1 MSPGPVLLALVAIMA
16 VGLGGVA
23 LVRQGGPDGGEDGL
37 PRTYAGRP
45 MLPINPST
53 AATEPVKVQIGD
65 LRLAIPRRYLD
76 APIEKDDQ
84 AETFLTEDGFY
95 RTTGVFMITEL
106 PDLTPR
112 TPESLK
118 EWRKTFT
125 WKTGRWMNVLLLLNR
140 KIGNAGPSDA
150 MFKTYSRMRESMDEF
165 ERKGTLHGL
174 EWLSHPSGIDSFVKH
189 EGGERTVFIS
199 CRVAQDQSL
208 DYCQH
213 FIAPRPTLHVKI
225 TYGGQYLPRWQEIET
240 KVRARIE
247 AFIAAAEAGG

>member
-1 MSPGPVLLALVAIMA
+1 MLPVLWAGAALV
-16 VGLGGVA
+16 
-23 LVRQGGPDGGEDGL
+23 L
-37 PRTYAGRP
+37 PGRSGQPEPRSDTGRP
-45 MLPINPST
+45 MVPINPST
-53 AATEPVKVQIGD
+53 ATMEPVKVKIGEI
-65 LRLAIPRRYLD
+65 RMAIPRRYLD
-76 APIEKDDQ
+76 APVEKDDE

-112 TPESLK
+112 TPESFE
-118 EWRKTFT
+118 EWRKHAG
-125 WKTGRWMNVLLLLNR
+125 WKNSRWINVLLQRNR

-174 EWLSHPSGIDSFVKH
+174 EWLSHPSGFDSFVKY
-189 EGGERTVFIS
+189 EDGRRTVFIS
-199 CRVAQDQSL
+199 CSRP
-208 DYCQH
+208 DYVPMPSCSQ

-247 AFIAAAEAGG
+247 EFIAAGG

>member
-1 MSPGPVLLALVAIMA
+1 MKLRHVILVLAATVSAF
-16 VGLGGVA
+16 GVA
-23 LVRQGGPDGGEDGL
+23 AFMPTQEGGDIPES
-37 PRTYAGRP
+37 YAGRP
-45 MLPINPST
+45 MVPINPST
-53 AATEPVKVQIGD
+53 ATMESVRVQIGEY
-65 LRLAIPRRYLD
+65 RMAIPRRYLD

-112 TPESLK
+112 TPESFEK
-118 EWRKTFT
+118 WRKHAG
-125 WKTGRWMNVLLLLNR
+125 WKNSRWINVLLQRNR

-174 EWLSHPSGIDSFVKH
+174 EWLSHPSGIDSFVKF
-189 EGGERTVFIS
+189 EDRKRTVFIS
-199 CRVAQDQSL
+199 CSRPNHVPMPSCSQ
-208 DYCQH
+208 
-213 FIAPRPTLHVKI
+213 FIAPRPTLNVKV
-225 TYGGQYLPRWQEIET
+225 TYSAEYLPRWQEIET

-247 AFIAAAEAGG
+247 EFIATAG